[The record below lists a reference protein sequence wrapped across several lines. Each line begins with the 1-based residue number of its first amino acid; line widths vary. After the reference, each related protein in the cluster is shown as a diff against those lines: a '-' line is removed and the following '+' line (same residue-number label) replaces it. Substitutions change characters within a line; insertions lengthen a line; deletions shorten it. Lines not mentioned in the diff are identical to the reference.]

1 MNVSFYFCDML
12 WMFLHL
18 LQKNFLTSRLMIT
31 LCVLMGNFTHFRI
44 KIQKRFCIICM
55 FYRMCSN
62 RYNGGNLYSC
72 GGVMPAVG
80 GRFLGMRTERRM
92 VICIISKEC
101 WQVA

>member
-1 MNVSFYFCDML
+1 ML
-12 WMFLHL
+12 
-18 LQKNFLTSRLMIT
+18 
-31 LCVLMGNFTHFRI
+31 
-44 KIQKRFCIICM
+44 
-55 FYRMCSN
+55 YRMCSN